1 MHLTCTHLQGTKI
14 YLFKNYSEKYL
25 PFRKIKY
32 AYTASAYNSWTF
44 RIRKEKNQFNSI
56 FKVELDLRNY
66 LLLKSISVEQMHT
79 VTVVS
84 WF

>member
-1 MHLTCTHLQGTKI
+1 MKI

-44 RIRKEKNQFNSI
+44 RIRKVKKNQFNSI
-56 FKVELDLRNY
+56 FNVDLRNY